1 MIELLKTRR
10 SIRKYENR
18 PVEKEKIENLLKAA
32 LLAPSSRSIRP
43 WEFIAVTD
51 KELIEKLSHCK
62 EYGSQFLKG
71 APLAIVVIAN
81 TEKSDVWIEDAS
93 IAGALIHLT
102 AHSMG
107 IGSCWI
113 QVRERMRSDKSKAE
127 DYVKKVLNI
136 PEVYSVECIIAA
148 GYADEAKKPYEDSD
162 LMYNKIHFN
171 QFDIEANTSK

>member
-10 SIRKYENR
+10 SIRKFENR
-18 PVEKEKIENLLKAA
+18 SVEKEKIQNLLNAG

-51 KELIEKLSHCK
+51 KELIEKLSNCK

-107 IGSCWI
+107 LGSCWI

-136 PEVYSVECIIAA
+136 PKVYGVECIIAA
-148 GYADEAKKPYEDSD
+148 GYANEDKKAYEEAE
-162 LMYNKIHFN
+162 LMQNKIHFN
-171 QFDIEANTSK
+171 QYDMKSSSDK